1 MQKNAGPC
9 GTTSKTEKYRD
20 EEESGEGRTRRE
32 TEAEIPTQELSR
44 TYIQT
49 NKQTNKQTNTITI
62 RWRQGHNGNNRG

>member
-49 NKQTNKQTNTITI
+49 NKQTNKHNNNTMEARAQWKQPRMT
-62 RWRQGHNGNNRG
+62 